1 MDILEFNI
9 NYQLILS
16 VIGTILAV
24 LLVFLILQFFWL
36 RAKVNRLYRKYKYFM
51 MGEDGGSI
59 EMKLSTEVREL
70 RDMVESS
77 QGMLH
82 QQELLATMQLKS
94 FQKIGLV
101 RYDAFDE
108 TGDKLSFS
116 LTLLDGK
123 NNGVVLSSLAGHDAS
138 RIYAKAVTGGE
149 CREALSAEEAES
161 IGIALNT
168 LMPDVAKRQKMQ
180 SVPTK
185 RKMMK
190 IHLPGV
196 LTGQKRNNEKQQGY
210 FLEIDWQVSG

>member
-149 CREALSAEEAES
+149 CREALSSEEAES
-161 IGIALNT
+161 ISIALNT
-168 LMPDVAKRQKMQ
+168 LMPDVAKR
-180 SVPTK
+180 VEDAV
-185 RKMMK
+185 RA
-190 IHLPGV
+190 GEE
-196 LTGQKRNNEKQQGY
+196 RNGENPSAKCIDRIEKK
-210 FLEIDWQVSG
+210 

>member
-16 VIGTILAV
+16 VVGTVLAV
-24 LLVFLILQFFWL
+24 LLAFLILQFFWL

-77 QGMLH
+77 QSMLH

-116 LTLLDGK
+116 LALLDGK
-123 NNGVVLSSLAGHDAS
+123 NNGVVLSSLAGHDSS

-168 LMPDVAKRQKMQ
+168 LMPDVA
-180 SVPTK
+180 
-185 RKMMK
+185 RK
-190 IHLPGV
+190 V
-196 LTGQKRNNEKQQGY
+196 EDAVRADEEKND
-210 FLEIDWQVSG
+210 ENPSARRIDRTEKK

>member
-168 LMPDVAKRQKMQ
+168 LMPDVAKKADA
-180 SVPTK
+180 VHADK
-185 RKMMK
+185 
-190 IHLPGV
+190 
-196 LTGQKRNNEKQQGY
+196 EKND
-210 FLEIDWQVSG
+210 ENPSARRIDRTEKK

>member
-168 LMPDVAKRQKMQ
+168 LMPDVA
-180 SVPTK
+180 
-185 RKMMK
+185 RKAEDAVRADK
-190 IHLPGV
+190 
-196 LTGQKRNNEKQQGY
+196 EKND
-210 FLEIDWQVSG
+210 ESPSARRIDRTEKK

>member
-108 TGDKLSFS
+108 TGDKFSFS

-123 NNGVVLSSLAGHDAS
+123 NNGIVLSSLAGHDAS

-149 CREALSAEEAES
+149 CREALSSEEAES
-161 IGIALNT
+161 ISMALNT
-168 LMPDVAKRQKMQ
+168 LMPDVAKRVEDAFRAGEEINGENP
-180 SVPTK
+180 SAK
-185 RKMMK
+185 R
-190 IHLPGV
+190 ID
-196 LTGQKRNNEKQQGY
+196 RIEKK
-210 FLEIDWQVSG
+210 

>member
-168 LMPDVAKRQKMQ
+168 LMPDVAKKAEDA
-180 SVPTK
+180 VYADK
-185 RKMMK
+185 
-190 IHLPGV
+190 
-196 LTGQKRNNEKQQGY
+196 EKND
-210 FLEIDWQVSG
+210 ENPSARRIDRTEKK

>member
-16 VIGTILAV
+16 VVGTVLAV
-24 LLVFLILQFFWL
+24 LLAFLILQFFWL

-59 EMKLSTEVREL
+59 EMKLSTDVREL

-168 LMPDVAKRQKMQ
+168 LMPDVA
-180 SVPTK
+180 
-185 RKMMK
+185 RKAEDAVRAHK
-190 IHLPGV
+190 
-196 LTGQKRNNEKQQGY
+196 EKND
-210 FLEIDWQVSG
+210 ESPSARRIDRTEKK

>member
-149 CREALSAEEAES
+149 CREALSSEEAES
-161 IGIALNT
+161 ISMALNT
-168 LMPDVAKRQKMQ
+168 LMPDVAKR
-180 SVPTK
+180 VEDAV
-185 RKMMK
+185 RA
-190 IHLPGV
+190 GEERNV
-196 LTGQKRNNEKQQGY
+196 LTGVKRNDAKKQEY
-210 FLEIDWQVSG
+210 SLEIDWQVSG

>member
-149 CREALSAEEAES
+149 CREALSSEEAES
-161 IGIALNT
+161 ISMALNT
-168 LMPDVAKRQKMQ
+168 LMPDVARRVEDAVRASEERNGENPSAKRID
-180 SVPTK
+180 
-185 RKMMK
+185 R
-190 IHLPGV
+190 I
-196 LTGQKRNNEKQQGY
+196 EKK
-210 FLEIDWQVSG
+210 

>member
-168 LMPDVAKRQKMQ
+168 LMPDVAKKAEDA
-180 SVPTK
+180 VHVDK
-185 RKMMK
+185 
-190 IHLPGV
+190 
-196 LTGQKRNNEKQQGY
+196 EKND
-210 FLEIDWQVSG
+210 ENPSARRIDRTEKK

>member
-149 CREALSAEEAES
+149 CREALSSEEAES
-161 IGIALNT
+161 ISMALNT
-168 LMPDVAKRQKMQ
+168 LMPDVAKRVEDAVRVGEERNGENP
-180 SVPTK
+180 SAK
-185 RKMMK
+185 R
-190 IHLPGV
+190 ID
-196 LTGQKRNNEKQQGY
+196 RIEKK
-210 FLEIDWQVSG
+210 

>member
-168 LMPDVAKRQKMQ
+168 LMPDVAKKAEDA
-180 SVPTK
+180 VCA
-185 RKMMK
+185 
-190 IHLPGV
+190 GE
-196 LTGQKRNNEKQQGY
+196 EKND
-210 FLEIDWQVSG
+210 ENPSARRIDRTEKK

>member
-149 CREALSAEEAES
+149 CREALSSEEAES
-161 IGIALNT
+161 ISIALNT
-168 LMPDVAKRQKMQ
+168 LMPDVAKR
-180 SVPTK
+180 VEDAV
-185 RKMMK
+185 RA
-190 IHLPGV
+190 GEE
-196 LTGQKRNNEKQQGY
+196 RNGENPSAKSIDRIEKK
-210 FLEIDWQVSG
+210 

>member
-77 QGMLH
+77 HDSSAG
-82 QQELLATMQLKS
+82 AS
-94 FQKIGLV
+94 G
-101 RYDAFDE
+101 YDA
-108 TGDKLSFS
+108 
-116 LTLLDGK
+116 
-123 NNGVVLSSLAGHDAS
+123 
-138 RIYAKAVTGGE
+138 
-149 CREALSAEEAES
+149 AEIFPENRFGA
-161 IGIALNT
+161 I
-168 LMPDVAKRQKMQ
+168 
-180 SVPTK
+180 
-185 RKMMK
+185 
-190 IHLPGV
+190 
-196 LTGQKRNNEKQQGY
+196 
-210 FLEIDWQVSG
+210 

>member
-168 LMPDVAKRQKMQ
+168 LMPDVAKKAEDA
-180 SVPTK
+180 VHADK
-185 RKMMK
+185 EKMMK

-196 LTGQKRNNEKQQGY
+196 STGQKRIMKGNRDISLK
-210 FLEIDWQVSG
+210 

>member
-70 RDMVESS
+70 WDMVESS

-123 NNGVVLSSLAGHDAS
+123 NNGIVLSSLAGHDAS

-149 CREALSAEEAES
+149 CREALSSEEAES
-161 IGIALNT
+161 ISMALNT
-168 LMPDVAKRQKMQ
+168 LMPDVAKRVEDAFRAGEEINGENP
-180 SVPTK
+180 SAK
-185 RKMMK
+185 R
-190 IHLPGV
+190 ID
-196 LTGQKRNNEKQQGY
+196 RIEKK
-210 FLEIDWQVSG
+210 

>member
-108 TGDKLSFS
+108 TGDKLYFS

-123 NNGVVLSSLAGHDAS
+123 NNGIVLSSLAGHDAS

-149 CREALSAEEAES
+149 CREALSSEEAES
-161 IGIALNT
+161 ISMALNT
-168 LMPDVAKRQKMQ
+168 LMPDVAKRVEDAFRAGEEINGENP
-180 SVPTK
+180 SAK
-185 RKMMK
+185 R
-190 IHLPGV
+190 ID
-196 LTGQKRNNEKQQGY
+196 RIEKK
-210 FLEIDWQVSG
+210 

>member
-180 SVPTK
+180 SMPTK

-196 LTGQKRNNEKQQGY
+196 STGQKRNNERQ
-210 FLEIDWQVSG
+210 

>member
-36 RAKVNRLYRKYKYFM
+36 RAKVNRLYKKYKYFM

-149 CREALSAEEAES
+149 CRETLSAEEAES

-168 LMPDVAKRQKMQ
+168 LMPDVAKKAEDAVHADKEKNDENP
-180 SVPTK
+180 SVRRIDRT
-185 RKMMK
+185 
-190 IHLPGV
+190 
-196 LTGQKRNNEKQQGY
+196 EKK
-210 FLEIDWQVSG
+210 

>member
-101 RYDAFDE
+101 LLMKQEINFPFLLPFWTAKIMASSFLLWLVMMRPAFMQ
-108 TGDKLSFS
+108 KL
-116 LTLLDGK
+116 
-123 NNGVVLSSLAGHDAS
+123 
-138 RIYAKAVTGGE
+138 
-149 CREALSAEEAES
+149 
-161 IGIALNT
+161 
-168 LMPDVAKRQKMQ
+168 
-180 SVPTK
+180 
-185 RKMMK
+185 
-190 IHLPGV
+190 
-196 LTGQKRNNEKQQGY
+196 
-210 FLEIDWQVSG
+210 

>member
-149 CREALSAEEAES
+149 CREALSSEEAES
-161 IGIALNT
+161 ISIALNT
-168 LMPDVAKRQKMQ
+168 LMPDVAKR
-180 SVPTK
+180 VEDAVRAGEERNGENPPAK
-185 RKMMK
+185 R
-190 IHLPGV
+190 ID
-196 LTGQKRNNEKQQGY
+196 RIEKK
-210 FLEIDWQVSG
+210 